1 MEKLSTRY
9 VYNERFAGAN
19 WLTLRLI
26 MTLVILLVGISFAAV
41 WLISHRWSTMK
52 RDRAVSYPATFKNM
66 TTNQTVTED
75 YAVYTAALSDGRYID
90 SSVKLVV
97 IRDLTFRYPSS
108 QQRESEI
115 RHLIQRMSAL
125 EGDTLNDYQARNRD
139 EERLSNLFNLKVQS
153 ELISGRDI
161 DDLLAKNFIEGWQ
174 AIKDKY
180 PDSNGIITLSKVGF
194 NRQTTQALVYVAI
207 SCGPHCGEGNFILL
221 SKAKGI
227 WSIQSKLMM
236 NVS

>member
-1 MEKLSTRY
+1 MSTRY
-9 VYNERFAGAN
+9 VYNERFAGAH
-19 WLTLRLI
+19 WITLRLI
-26 MTLVILLVGISFAAV
+26 VTLVILLVGITIAVV
-41 WLISHRWSTMK
+41 WLISYRWSTMT
-52 RDRAVSYPATFKNM
+52 RDRASYPATFKNM
-66 TTNQTVTED
+66 TTNQTVAEE
-75 YAVYTAALSDGRYID
+75 YAVYSAALSDGRYID

-108 QQRESEI
+108 QQGESEM
-115 RHLIQRMSAL
+115 RHLSQRMPAL
-125 EGDTLNDYQARNRD
+125 EEDTLKDYEAKKKD

-153 ELISGRDI
+153 ELVSGGDI
-161 DDLLAKNFIEGWQ
+161 DGLLAKNFLEGWQ
-174 AIKDKY
+174 AIKNKY
-180 PDSNGIITLSKVGF
+180 PDSNGIIALSKVGF
-194 NRQTTQALVYVAI
+194 NHQTTQALVYVAI